1 MSAMHRLSSFARSLS
16 VGGSSNNTNWTPP
29 PGHERDHGNSHT
41 WKGTEISSS
50 TGGAATQEPPENE
63 TIFQSF
69 EWYLPGLTEH
79 HPPQSSPTVHS
90 HHSGP
95 SAQPSH
101 PDGSP
106 LFGDSPL
113 AGLAGHPSH
122 PDFDSDSNKSHYT
135 LLTSLLPQLSTLGI
149 SHIWLPPGTKAIS
162 PEDVGY
168 ATYDLW
174 DLGEFD
180 AKGTGQRQTKWG
192 NKHELEHFCSAANHH
207 GVQVLW
213 DAVLNHKASADGK
226 EGARAVKVDPKD
238 RTKTLTKPYEIESWT
253 KFTFPGRGSKY
264 SDMKWDS
271 AHFTGVDYDS
281 RTNDHGIFKF
291 VGDGRGRR
299 RDWASDVSDELG
311 NYDYLM
317 FADIDHS
324 HPAVRA
330 DIFNWGQWITTHLN
344 LGGMRLDAIKHY
356 SLSFLADFLAHL
368 DAASHNKKLFF
379 VGEYWDSDSVA
390 LERIIHKFHG
400 RLNLFDVQL
409 VYNFSDFSKGRKE
422 DLRTVFDGSLV
433 QRDPVHAVVPYANGY
448 GPQTFVANHDTQE
461 TQSLAAPVEEWF
473 IPLAYAL
480 ILLRGDAGTPCVF
493 WGDIFGN
500 HGPRPRLPACGGKLA
515 RLAVAR
521 KLFAYGQQRDY
532 LDTTDCIGWTRLGHK
547 SKSDGAGLAVIMT
560 NSWDRRSKRMFVGQ
574 RHAGER
580 WKDILGWEDRD
591 VVIDAGGFG
600 TFPVGHRSVGV
611 WTNEKA
617 SDFDMVSRF
626 TFPKFGRA
634 FPPITSLP
642 V

>member
-1 MSAMHRLSSFARSLS
+1 MHRLSSFARSLS
-16 VGGSSNNTNWTPP
+16 VGGSSTNVSRPATP
-29 PGHERDHGNSHT
+29 EIDHASGNSHT

-50 TGGAATQEPPENE
+50 VNGDGGQEIPENK

-69 EWYLPGLTEH
+69 EWYLPGTTEH
-79 HPPQSSPTVHS
+79 H
-90 HHSGP
+90 
-95 SAQPSH
+95 
-101 PDGSP
+101 
-106 LFGDSPL
+106 
-113 AGLAGHPSH
+113 
-122 PDFDSDSNKSHYT
+122 HYT

-149 SHIWLPPGTKAIS
+149 SHIWLPPGTKATN

-180 AKGTGQRQTKWG
+180 AKGTGHKNTKWG
-192 NKHELEHFCSAANHH
+192 SKSDLERFCTEAKRHD
-207 GVQVLW
+207 VQVLW
-213 DAVLNHKASADGK
+213 DAVLNHKAGADGN
-226 EGARAVKVDPKD
+226 ENARAVKVDPKD

-253 KFTFPGRGSKY
+253 KFTFPARGKTY
-264 SDMKWDS
+264 SDMKWD
-271 AHFTGVDYDS
+271 AKHFTGVDYDS
-281 RTNDHGIFKF
+281 RANDHGIFKF
-291 VGDGRGRR
+291 VGDRHVHGRR
-299 RDWASDVSDELG
+299 RDWASDVSKELG

-330 DIFNWGQWITTHLN
+330 DLFNWGQWITSHLN

-368 DAASHNKKLFF
+368 DATSNNKKFFF
-379 VGEYWDSDSVA
+379 VGEYWDSDSVV
-390 LERIIHKFHG
+390 LEKILRKFHG

-409 VYNFSDFSKGRKE
+409 VYNFSDFSKGRRE

-433 QRDPVHAVVPYANGY
+433 QRDPVHAV
-448 GPQTFVANHDTQE
+448 TFVANHDTQE

-473 IPLAYAL
+473 IPLAYVL
-480 ILLRGDAGTPCVF
+480 ILLRADSGTPCVF

-500 HGPRPRLPACGGKLA
+500 HGPRPRLPACGGKLS

-532 LDTTDCIGWTRLGHK
+532 LDTEDCIGWTRLGHK
-547 SKSDGAGLAVIMT
+547 SKSNGAGLAVIMT

-580 WKDILGWEDRD
+580 WKDILGWEDRE

-611 WTNEKA
+611 WTDEKA
-617 SDFDMVSRF
+617 PGFDMVSRF
-626 TFPKFGRA
+626 TFPRMGRA
-634 FPPITSLP
+634 VPPIRMLP
-642 V
+642 L